1 VNVTRGPSTRT
12 QPVRRC
18 VSIPSENG
26 GRPFGRPLNA
36 SRRWPVLHTM
46 GRAVGFVRAVA
57 QPNASLNAETTG
69 QVFLVGLVH
78 SQLQAGLSR
87 RFRCHL

>member
-1 VNVTRGPSTRT
+1 MQAIG
-12 QPVRRC
+12 RC

-26 GRPFGRPLNA
+26 RRPFGRALNA

-46 GRAVGFVRAVA
+46 GRAVGIDLAVA
-57 QPNASLNAETTG
+57 RLNESLKAEMTG
-69 QVFLVGLVH
+69 QVFLPGLFH

-87 RFRCHL
+87 RFQCHL